1 MEVVLIIVVVG
12 FCILWL
18 IQNIKFKKQ
27 EKVFGEIMA
36 NARQEQERMRQ
47 ELISLE
53 PLKKYQGIKDAEQA
67 AANIIREARLEAAEL
82 IFQATIELKTIKAE
96 AKDIRSN
103 AAFKAEKMVAQAEEK
118 LRLATLEA
126 ARIVEIAGKRAEEIA
141 GDAYK
146 ALKEA
151 DSLEKTAKAMKNVIE
166 GYGDKYLI
174 PAYTLLDELADEFS
188 HTQAGNELK
197 AARER
202 TRLMIANGTAAKCDY
217 VETNRKETAIN
228 FVLDA
233 FNGKVDSIISMVKHD
248 NYGTLEQKIKD
259 AFYLVDNLGKAFRN
273 ATITQEYLQARLQEL
288 HWATVSQELKLKE
301 REEQRLIKEQIRE
314 EEKARREYEK
324 AIKEAAK
331 EEEMLKRAIEKA
343 QSQIAQASEAQKA
356 QYEERLQALNEKLQA
371 AEEKN
376 QRALSM
382 AQQTRTGHVYI
393 ISNIG
398 SFGEHVYKIGMTRR
412 LEPIDRIKELGDA
425 SVPFEFDVHS
435 LILSDD
441 APALEKQLHKKFIQ
455 MQINKVN
462 PRKEFFK
469 VMLKDIRAE
478 IESMGI
484 EAKWTMAAEAREY
497 RESLAVDVAIHNDPA
512 TREKWLHQQLEAAE
526 TIEEQEEIEA

>member
-1 MEVVLIIVVVG
+1 
-12 FCILWL
+12 
-18 IQNIKFKKQ
+18 
-27 EKVFGEIMA
+27 
-36 NARQEQERMRQ
+36 
-47 ELISLE
+47 
-53 PLKKYQGIKDAEQA
+53 
-67 AANIIREARLEAAEL
+67 
-82 IFQATIELKTIKAE
+82 
-96 AKDIRSN
+96 
-103 AAFKAEKMVAQAEEK
+103 
-118 LRLATLEA
+118 
-126 ARIVEIAGKRAEEIA
+126 
-141 GDAYK
+141 
-146 ALKEA
+146 
-151 DSLEKTAKAMKNVIE
+151 
-166 GYGDKYLI
+166 
-174 PAYTLLDELADEFS
+174 
-188 HTQAGNELK
+188 
-197 AARER
+197 
-202 TRLMIANGTAAKCDY
+202 
-217 VETNRKETAIN
+217 
-228 FVLDA
+228 
-233 FNGKVDSIISMVKHD
+233 MVKHD

-259 AFYLVDNLGKAFRN
+259 AFYLVDNLGRAFRN

-314 EEKARREYEK
+314 EEKARREYDK

-331 EEEMLKRAIEKA
+331 EEEMLKKAIEKA
-343 QSQIAQASEAQKA
+343 HSQIAQASETQKA
-356 QYEERLQALNEKLQA
+356 QYEERLQALNEKLQV

-469 VMLKDIRAE
+469 VMLKDIRVE
-478 IESMGI
+478 IERMGI

-512 TREKWLHQQLEAAE
+512 NREKWLHQQLEAAE
-526 TIEEQEEIEA
+526 TIEEQEEVGA